1 MMAEISRHQK
11 KPAGIA
17 KGAGTV
23 RNPMESETPLL
34 PMQPKIMEKTAAVA
48 GSKIVRSVNACAI
61 LRRFPTPGESLQ
73 TISKHCGDF
82 LTKAESGACMS
93 DAATAAIVPIRLPK
107 PQ

>member
-1 MMAEISRHQK
+1 MTEISRHQK

-61 LRRFPTPGESLQ
+61 LRRSLTPGKV
-73 TISKHCGDF
+73 SKQSPNIAVIFNEGRVRSVHERCKHAQP
-82 LTKAESGACMS
+82 LACQSGPPS
-93 DAATAAIVPIRLPK
+93 HN
-107 PQ
+107 

>member
-1 MMAEISRHQK
+1 MTTEISRHQK

-61 LRRFPTPGESLQ
+61 LRRSLTPGKSFQ
-73 TISKHCGDF
+73 IVSKHCGD
-82 LTKAESGACMS
+82 LTKGVHERCKHSC
-93 DAATAAIVPIRLPK
+93 
-107 PQ
+107 